1 MRPLTDREKRT
12 VRIATVGIAIYLTIF
27 FGARSWKY
35 LEQRR
40 SEYQQLVR
48 DAHRLRQQIQP
59 YEEKAIA
66 LKKLM
71 ENFHL
76 DPARLSRASVVA
88 EASAAIQKAAAV
100 GGVQIGPIRESPAR
114 PSAKELASI
123 QLEISGQVQSVITLL
138 HRLDTLGYPLIIDS
152 VQINSGVG
160 RQSGPAGGPT
170 GPMEPTG
177 APGMVKISLTIVILD
192 YDPWKNEEKRNV

>member
-170 GPMEPTG
+170 G
-177 APGMVKISLTIVILD
+177 
-192 YDPWKNEEKRNV
+192 

>member
-12 VRIATVGIAIYLTIF
+12 VRIATLGIAIYLTIF
-27 FGARSWKY
+27 FGARSW
-35 LEQRR
+35 
-40 SEYQQLVR
+40 
-48 DAHRLRQQIQP
+48 
-59 YEEKAIA
+59 
-66 LKKLM
+66 
-71 ENFHL
+71 
-76 DPARLSRASVVA
+76 
-88 EASAAIQKAAAV
+88 
-100 GGVQIGPIRESPAR
+100 ESPAR

-123 QLEISGQVQSVITLL
+123 QLEISGQVQAVITLL

-152 VQINSGVG
+152 VQINSGAG
-160 RQSGPAGGPT
+160 RQSGPAGGRT